1 MTRLFDTVV
10 IVDWSASAAP
20 SPAKPSP
27 DAIWFAAARGGDVA
41 APVYCRTR
49 AEAMARLADL
59 MAAEVAQGRRTLA
72 GFDFPFGWPQGF
84 AAGVTGRPEALAVW
98 DWLADAVRDAP
109 DNANNR
115 FAVAEALNALFPG
128 VGPFW
133 GRPARA
139 PHPGVPERGTLRAG
153 HGLPERRLAEAR
165 APGAQPCWKLYTTG
179 SVGSQA
185 LLGAAALARLRRDA
199 RLAGAVA
206 VWPFETGLAAPQAP
220 VTLAEVWPS
229 LLAAQVAARDPA
241 EIKDAAQVR
250 LLAQAFAAL
259 DAAGRLGA
267 LFAADP
273 ALSAGERAV
282 AAREEGWIL
291 GVVDGDAGAL
301 AA

>member
-1 MTRLFDTVV
+1 MSRLFDTIV

-20 SPAKPSP
+20 SPAKPSA
-27 DAIWFAAARGGDVA
+27 DAIWFAVARGGSVA
-41 APVYCRTR
+41 PPVYCRTR

-59 MAAEVAQGRRTLA
+59 LAAEVAEGRRALA

-84 AAGVTGRPEALAVW
+84 AAGVTGRAEALAVW
-98 DWLADAVRDAP
+98 DWLAAAVRDGP

-115 FAVAEALNALFPG
+115 FAVAERLNALFPG

-133 GRPARA
+133 GRPATA
-139 PHPGVPERGTLRAG
+139 PHAGVPERGTLRHG

-185 LLGAAALARLRRDA
+185 LLGVAALARLRADP
-199 RLAGAVA
+199 RLTGAVA
-206 VWPFETGLAAPQAP
+206 VWRFETGFDAGSAP
-220 VTLAEVWPS
+220 VTLAEVYPS
-229 LLAAQVAARDPA
+229 LLAAAVAARDPG

-250 LLAQAFAAL
+250 LLAERFAAL

-273 ALSAGERAV
+273 ALSDGERAV

-291 GVVDGDAGAL
+291 GVGANPLRL